1 MTVEVKRSTS
11 FILGTLIGTKKK
23 KRMWG
28 INQVTQLWRFYKVCG
43 MVKYGEDDDGELD
56 LVAIEVDLKMSSEG

>member
-1 MTVEVKRSTS
+1 
-11 FILGTLIGTKKK
+11 
-23 KRMWG
+23 MWG